1 MLPFLDKIASLKGM
15 RPLAMRNELDDLLL
29 SVFNAKER
37 YNEKNGPRNSKPL
50 YKITHPSK
58 INTKDKGALLSA
70 MVLQS
75 TNKTSRF

>member
-37 YNEKNGPRNSKPL
+37 YNEKMVQGTPNRF
-50 YKITHPSK
+50 
-58 INTKDKGALLSA
+58 TKQRTPQK
-70 MVLQS
+70 
-75 TNKTSRF
+75 